1 MPRLNQYPPVQLS
14 PEQFELEVK
23 AILDGLGLGLSEY
36 QSLHREVIGGPD
48 GDYEIDVTVRF
59 SALGANFL
67 VLVECKHHK
76 NPVKREVI
84 QSLYAKL
91 LSVGAQKGVVFST
104 SGFQS
109 GALEFAKAHGIATV
123 QVTEGRTSW
132 FTKSIDGP
140 SEPPPWANIEPIIG
154 WLIDGT
160 SHSIVSPQHLEYL
173 RSVLTNDPAVL

>member
-1 MPRLNQYPPVQLS
+1 MPRLDHYPPVQIS

-23 AILDGLGLGLSEY
+23 AVLDGLGLGLAEY
-36 QSLHREVIGGPD
+36 QSQHREVVGGPD

-67 VLVECKHHK
+67 VLVECKRHK

-91 LSVGAQKGVVFST
+91 LSLGAQKGVVFST

-109 GALEFAKAHGIATV
+109 GALEFAEAHGIATV
-123 QVTEGRTSW
+123 QLTEGRTSW
-132 FTKSIDGP
+132 FTKSLDGP
-140 SEPPPWANIEPIIG
+140 TEPPPWANIDPIIG
-154 WLIDGT
+154 WLIHGT
-160 SHSIVSPQHLEYL
+160 SHSIVSRQHPEYL
-173 RSVLTNDPAVL
+173 RSALTNEAAVL